1 MSAGNQS
8 RQKVK
13 EPLSPVVEGEW
24 QRLWYQLQGTPWSS
38 LALVPTDASIN
49 VTRVAEA
56 LVAVGRRHGNSSMT
70 LLSGIGVRPND
81 VQSLLSAVREAS
93 VRHGA
98 LVVACDGLQVNP
110 AALPLARA
118 CTGVLL
124 VVRLGESRLDS
135 ARKTVESI
143 GRSRIIASITLGP
156 KS

>member
-1 MSAGNQS
+1 
-8 RQKVK
+8 
-13 EPLSPVVEGEW
+13 
-24 QRLWYQLQGTPWSS
+24 
-38 LALVPTDASIN
+38 
-49 VTRVAEA
+49 
-56 LVAVGRRHGNSSMT
+56 MT

-93 VRHGA
+93 VRNGA
-98 LVVACDGLQVNP
+98 LVVACDGLHVNP
-110 AALPLARA
+110 ASLPLARA

-143 GRSRIIASITLGP
+143 GRNRIIASITLGP

>member
-1 MSAGNQS
+1 MSAGNHS
-8 RQKVK
+8 RQKIK
-13 EPLSPVVEGEW
+13 EPQSTGVEGEW
-24 QRLWYQLQGTPWSS
+24 QRLWYQLQSTSWSS
-38 LALVPTDASIN
+38 LALVPTDATIN

-56 LVAVGRRHGNSSMT
+56 LVAVGRRQGNSSMT
-70 LLSGIGVRPND
+70 LLSGVGVRPND
-81 VQSLLSAVREAS
+81 VQSLLSSVREAS
-93 VRHGA
+93 LRHGR

-118 CTGVLL
+118 CTGLLL

-143 GRSRIIASITLGP
+143 GRNRIIASITLGP